1 MKLQVKFSQ
10 EQIEEALREII
21 TSKFRN
27 EQIKFDKFEFRTTE
41 IQFRGPDRTEATVT
55 IEI

>member
-1 MKLQVKFSQ
+1 MELQVKFTQ
-10 EQIEEALREII
+10 QQIEEALAEII
-21 TSKFRN
+21 KSKFRN
-27 EQIKFDKFEFRTTE
+27 ESITVKKFEFRTTE

>member
-21 TSKFRN
+21 TSKFKN
-27 EQIKFDKFEFRTTE
+27 EHIKFEKFQFTTTE
-41 IQFRGPDRTEATVT
+41 IQFRGPDRTEATVV